1 MEKIKKQKKQRT
13 LLKCVL
19 AYFVGWVIMLTPIV
33 GLTINKSDEWFK
45 TKETSLSVSFGFV
58 FAIVGT
64 VILIKSKFKGNTLGI
79 FLLLMFIATYWLKTI
94 IEDTYLILGMLAI
107 GYWVS
112 LIPFQVGKRKWKIY
126 NMEIDG
132 KIKAQAL
139 SNVTQKYNGRV

>member
-1 MEKIKKQKKQRT
+1 MKKIKKQKKQRT
-13 LLKCVL
+13 LLKFLL
-19 AYFVGWVIMLTPIV
+19 AYFVGFVVMLTPIL
-33 GLTINKSDEWFK
+33 GLIISKSDEWFK
-45 TKETSLSVSFGFV
+45 TKETSLSVSFGFI

-64 VILIKSKFKGNTLGI
+64 VVLIKSKLKGNTLGI
-79 FLLLMFIATYWLKTI
+79 FLLFMFIATYWLKTI

-112 LIPFQVGKRKWKIY
+112 LIPFQIGKRKWKIY

-139 SNVTQKYNGRV
+139 ENLTQRYNGRV